1 MSTTS
6 KLIYAIAF
14 QVGWFVCIFSGNW
27 TSLAYSVSF
36 LTIHFWILAQK
47 NKHLYFYLWL
57 RKEVLWISIVVIGGF
72 ILETLSFSAGFLY
85 SDTPSNLFDRLIF
98 PPLWLLN
105 LWLIFAIAL
114 RTCLSF
120 IFYKPTVTYLL
131 TCICIPLNYYA
142 GAKLNNHVTIGSPYT
157 LNLAL
162 IALIWIALLWF
173 LIHLKRRYFEDIFNA
188 G

>member
-1 MSTTS
+1 VSTTS

-14 QVGWFVCIFSGNW
+14 QLGWFVCIFAGNW
-27 TSLAYSVSF
+27 LSTAYVISF
-36 LTIHFWILAQK
+36 LTIHFGVLAQK
-47 NKHLYFYLWL
+47 NKHLYFYSRL
-57 RKEVLWISIVVIGGF
+57 RKEVLWIAIVMAGGF

-85 SDTPSNLFDRLIF
+85 SGTSSNFEHLIF

-120 IFYKPTVTYLL
+120 IFYKPKVTYLL
-131 TCICIPLNYYA
+131 TCACIPFNYYA

-162 IALIWIALLWF
+162 IALTWVALLWF

-188 G
+188 S